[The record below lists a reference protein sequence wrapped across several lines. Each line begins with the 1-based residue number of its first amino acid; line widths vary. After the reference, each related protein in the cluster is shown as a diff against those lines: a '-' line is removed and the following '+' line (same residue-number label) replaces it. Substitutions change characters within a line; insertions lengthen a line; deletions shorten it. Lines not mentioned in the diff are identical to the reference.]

1 MPYLVTISWHFHKM
15 IPKISSDFCH
25 IGSFLW
31 IRYVLGPSLPVH
43 TFLVHS
49 QTASFKDFGSRLPVP
64 VPARRRLDPVY
75 HFRVGHFGK
84 FEFIFGSSSLR
95 AGEQYSAARRI
106 AISAQVSSEGTLPI
120 IFIIKYIHQ

>member
-1 MPYLVTISWHFHKM
+1 MPYLVKFSWNFHKM
-15 IPKISSDFCH
+15 SPKTSPDLCH

-31 IRYVLGPSLPVH
+31 IRYFLGPSLPVH
-43 TFLVHS
+43 IFLVHR
-49 QTASFKDFGSRLPVP
+49 QTVSFKGFGARLPVP
-64 VPARRRLDPVY
+64 VPTRTGLSLLSR
-75 HFRVGHFGK
+75 FGK

>member
-1 MPYLVTISWHFHKM
+1 MDHVRFWSITSGPHLF
-15 IPKISSDFCH
+15 
-25 IGSFLW
+25 GSQPDCLLQRLW
-31 IRYVLGPSLPVH
+31 IKVTRPS
-43 TFLVHS
+43 T
-49 QTASFKDFGSRLPVP
+49 GSST
-64 VPARRRLDPVY
+64 ARRRLDPVY